1 MDLKKAAVLVTGG
14 SCGIGF
20 ETARLL
26 RERGARV
33 AICARHQEMLES
45 AAKLID
51 VMPIVADVGKEEDVE
66 RLIRA
71 VVKEYD
77 DYNVLINNA
86 GFGAFAPLVDLTA
99 DEFFRVWQTN
109 VLGAMLVAR
118 ESTHHFVG
126 RAYGNI
132 VNISSTAGHRG
143 FANGSAYC
151 ASKFALNALTQ
162 CWRAELRQHNIR
174 VMQVNPS
181 EVQTSFGA
189 QQSQPVKP
197 ENPTKLIAAD
207 IGQHI
212 VDILEMEDRGFVTET
227 TIWATNPQDPVG
239 GDR

>member
-33 AICARHQEMLES
+33 AICARHGDMLES
-45 AAKLID
+45 AAKQLGALP
-51 VMPIVADVGKEEDVE
+51 VVADVSKEEDVQ
-66 RLIRA
+66 RLIST

-118 ESTHHFVG
+118 ESAHHFIG
-126 RAYGNI
+126 RGEGNI
-132 VNISSTAGHRG
+132 VNIASTAGQRG

-151 ASKFALNALTQ
+151 SSKFALHALTE

-189 QQSQPVKP
+189 ERSKPVKP
-197 ENPTKLIAAD
+197 QNDSKLVAAD
-207 IGQHI
+207 IGQLI
-212 VDILEMEDRGFVTET
+212 VSMLELEDRGFVTEAT
-227 TIWATNPQDPVG
+227 MWATNPKDA
-239 GDR
+239 

>member
-20 ETARLL
+20 EIARVL

-33 AICARHQEMLES
+33 AICARHSASLES
-45 AAKLID
+45 AAKQIEALP
-51 VMPIVADVGKEEDVE
+51 VVADVSKEDDVL
-66 RLIRA
+66 RMIRE
-71 VVKEYD
+71 VVKEFD

-86 GFGAFAPLVDLTA
+86 GFGSFGSLIELTA
-99 DEFFRVWQTN
+99 EEFFRVWQTN

-118 ESTHHFVG
+118 ESAKHFVG
-126 RAYGNI
+126 RSYGNI
-132 VNISSTAGHRG
+132 INISSTAGQRG

-151 ASKFALNALTQ
+151 SSKFAVQALTE

-189 QQSQPVKP
+189 AESKPAQPQ
-197 ENPTKLIAAD
+197 NPTKLNASDIAKLIASM
-207 IGQHI
+207 
-212 VDILEMEDRGFVTET
+212 LELDDHGFVTES
-227 TIWATNPQDPVG
+227 TIWATNPK
-239 GDR
+239 